1 MFELLLSKET
11 GSFGFGTI
19 PIYFGHAVRKYVLGR
34 AVFIDLAG
42 YSDTVIETSLIFPA
56 GIPLAPFLVLIFQER
71 RNSNMKRR
79 KEILTA
85 VLLSGSVGLG
95 AQSLFAQGVPGGR
108 PSGPSSP
115 GQTTGP
121 TVPQPQPGMPR
132 EMQPTIPGQPAPGL
146 PQTAPIPGQPGTIPE
161 QIQPPEAAR
170 SRGMVIS
177 SDDIRRAQQAL
188 GMNPAEVSG
197 TMDAKTQQTLR
208 DFQRANNLPATG
220 VLDEKTAKNLG
231 ITLNGDGAF
240 TPSQRQDST
249 MPRSNS
255 STPPGTVK

>member
-1 MFELLLSKET
+1 
-11 GSFGFGTI
+11 
-19 PIYFGHAVRKYVLGR
+19 
-34 AVFIDLAG
+34 
-42 YSDTVIETSLIFPA
+42 
-56 GIPLAPFLVLIFQER
+56 
-71 RNSNMKRR
+71 MKRR

-208 DFQRANNLPATG
+208 DFQRTNNLPATG

>member
-1 MFELLLSKET
+1 
-11 GSFGFGTI
+11 
-19 PIYFGHAVRKYVLGR
+19 
-34 AVFIDLAG
+34 
-42 YSDTVIETSLIFPA
+42 
-56 GIPLAPFLVLIFQER
+56 
-71 RNSNMKRR
+71 MKRR